1 MKGLW
6 LLFFALSL
14 SFRPGPIFLAKMF
27 NIFFSTKGFIR
38 AIFLFSITF
47 FMPGLF
53 SATDE
58 QLRSYAVS
66 CARIEALKDIKL
78 SLITKFFAN
87 AQLVYV
93 PTALK
98 DRDPAATISLEEYT
112 EMLGEAIKDH
122 RDADTVLKDGL
133 KACIELYKNF
143 RNYADSAKKLP
154 LQKINAA
161 WKKACSKNPD
171 ILVGQLTQEGFLQK
185 TFKSIKDCEKRK
197 KIKTVL
203 GLIDVLE
210 TECKQID
217 WDLKFYEEERSR
229 IVVSEEE
236 IKKIKNEEEI
246 ETIKNKD
253 SLLSRRQ
260 ETVFKVVDWSEQSAR
275 GRIQHAEKDA
285 FGVIFGK
292 KRDFNAAI
300 QKQREI
306 NSNKLRVIYCDSLR
320 ARDPI
325 AGEEQAEWKKIVEN
339 QQKDIKV
346 VKQKIDNFNNQ
357 RKALS
362 SQEFLERSP
371 IWRQEDLEFKQ
382 IEDLF
387 KAERSVIEKKD
398 SELKK
403 SSERQIRQ
411 LLAEEKL
418 SREFLEKDQD
428 REFENL
434 MKDVES
440 AKKQDLEK
448 KRSSIKLYSLIGLSA
463 AVLSGAVYF
472 VWKKHAEYKNKLE
485 VQDKSKLK
493 EDKKSETKISEKV
506 AEDIFELAK

>member
-14 SFRPGPIFLAKMF
+14 SFKPGPIFLAKIF

-47 FMPGLF
+47 SMPGLF

-87 AQLVYV
+87 AKLVYV

-143 RNYADSAKKLP
+143 RNYADSDKTLP
-154 LQKINAA
+154 LKKINAA
-161 WKKACSKNPD
+161 WKKVCSENPV
-171 ILVGQLTQEGFLQK
+171 IFVGQLSQ
-185 TFKSIKDCEKRK
+185 KSIKENFDAIRDCKERK
-197 KIKTVL
+197 IIKNVL

-260 ETVFKVVDWSEQSAR
+260 ETVSKVVDWSKQSAR

-285 FGVIFGK
+285 FGVIYGK
-292 KRDFNAAI
+292 KRDFNVAI
-300 QKQREI
+300 QKQRAI
-306 NSNKLRVIYCDSLR
+306 NSNKLRVVYCDSLK
-320 ARDPI
+320 ARDTI
-325 AGEEQAEWKKIVEN
+325 SREEQAEWKKIVEN

-346 VKQKIDNFNNQ
+346 VKEKIDNFNNQ

-403 SSERQIRQ
+403 SNEMQIRQ